1 MFQPKTNWSP
11 VYNEHGYEDLDGTY
25 RRMVHNVRVL
35 VEDYKYT
42 VEQAVSTV
50 ENKMA
55 VTFEESS
62 RLLKEAKEKYN
73 A

>member
-1 MFQPKTNWSP
+1 MFPPKTNWSP
-11 VYNEHGYEDLDGTY
+11 VYNENGYEDLDGTY

-35 VEDYKYT
+35 VEAYEYT

-50 ENKMA
+50 EIKMA
-55 VTFEESS
+55 LTFEESA